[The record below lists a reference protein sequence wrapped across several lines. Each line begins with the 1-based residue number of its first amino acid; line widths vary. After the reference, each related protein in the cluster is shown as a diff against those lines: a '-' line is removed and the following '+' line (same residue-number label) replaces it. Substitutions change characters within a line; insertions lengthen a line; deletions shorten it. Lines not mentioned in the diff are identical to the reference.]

1 MAHAPSCH
9 YPFSEYCLVITFT
22 WIVDIVISYQLFAA
36 LDSLGWYYVSSTVYP
51 IYGSLYC
58 FIRLSHPCVEILQ
71 WFFSHSYLRTWTVYL
86 VSTLDF
92 NFLVVGRWIR
102 GGRTAWSGYGAVG
115 MLCRHLMDYNIE
127 LCPSIPYPCSF
138 PEWCHYGLLHSAPIS
153 CFCTF
158 YFVTSGYC
166 ICILSCGCVGLYVC
180 RYCCGFR
187 SMSLKSR
194 LSNSKLHY

>member
-127 LCPSIPYPCSF
+127 LCPQYPLS
-138 PEWCHYGLLHSAPIS
+138 LLIS
-153 CFCTF
+153 WLVPLWTTTTFCTYF
-158 YFVTSGYC
+158 QFLRVLFRSIGSLHMYFVMWVC
-166 ICILSCGCVGLYVC
+166 WFVCLSLLL
-180 RYCCGFR
+180 RI
-187 SMSLKSR
+187 
-194 LSNSKLHY
+194 